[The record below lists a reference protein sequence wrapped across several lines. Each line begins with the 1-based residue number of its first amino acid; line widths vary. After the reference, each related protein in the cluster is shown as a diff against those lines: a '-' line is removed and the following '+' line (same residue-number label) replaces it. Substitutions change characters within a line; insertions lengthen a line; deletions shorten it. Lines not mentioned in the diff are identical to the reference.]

1 MSSTWWGS
9 SHSPQS
15 WDDER
20 RGGQWQQESHESPAG
35 KKDKEKD
42 KEKDRDRFKNVTS
55 LGAASKHPLPLEDRK
70 GLLVAVVNLLSPRK
84 IVLSKIAV
92 STFTATTTHALLFL
106 LSRAG
111 PRMSIRLL
119 RDEDGVFTID
129 YAAQQLAETAASLH
143 QPEALADPRWVPG
156 APGFRFGA
164 VLVQVLVRSEFIFGS
179 NLVQT

>member
-1 MSSTWWGS
+1 MSSTWWS

-15 WDDER
+15 SRGDD
-20 RGGQWQQESHESPAG
+20 QWHQESHESPPG

-42 KEKDRDRFKNVTS
+42 KEKERYRFKNVIS
-55 LGAASKHPLPLEDRK
+55 LGSASKHPLPLEDRK
-70 GLLVAVVNLLSPRK
+70 ALLVAVVNLLSPRK

-119 RDEDGVFTID
+119 RDDEGVFTIE
-129 YAAQQLAETAASLH
+129 YAAQQLARSLH

-179 NLVQT
+179 HLVQT

>member
-1 MSSTWWGS
+1 MSSTWWS

-15 WDDER
+15 SWGDD
-20 RGGQWQQESHESPAG
+20 QWHQESHESPPG

-42 KEKDRDRFKNVTS
+42 KETADRDRFKNATS

-70 GLLVAVVNLLSPRK
+70 SLLVAVVNLLSPRK

-92 STFTATTTHALLFL
+92 STFTATTTYDLLFL

-119 RDEDGVFTID
+119 RDEEGVFTID

-164 VLVQVLVRSEFIFGS
+164 VLVQVLVRSEFICGS
-179 NLVQT
+179 HLAQT

>member
-1 MSSTWWGS
+1 MLLLSSMWWGS

-15 WDDER
+15 SWEDER
-20 RGGQWQQESHESPAG
+20 RGGQWQQEPHESPPA
-35 KKDKEKD
+35 KKDKEKVQ
-42 KEKDRDRFKNVTS
+42 DRFKNVVS

-70 GLLVAVVNLLSPRK
+70 ALLVAVVNLLSPRDK

-92 STFTATTTHALLFL
+92 STFTAMTTHALLFL

-119 RDEDGVFTID
+119 RDDEGVFTID
-129 YAAQQLAETAASLH
+129 YAALQLAETARSLH

-156 APGFRFGA
+156 APGF
-164 VLVQVLVRSEFIFGS
+164 
-179 NLVQT
+179 